1 MKQHHHHHASTLFN
15 NKKSNDKNKL
25 KQIQSSTLIRPGLSK
40 TSTKIEN
47 IQKLNLSLDGAPEDS
62 PVVVC
67 PLHTSLFNEENCFE
81 LKCLNSTISVF
92 NKSEI
97 TTPESDYDDDED
109 YNMIGG
115 SSNELDSVS
124 DHRRNNRS
132 KPSPSVKKCYNS
144 SEFYS
149 SRYFMCR
156 SAEERDKWIQ
166 CFRNV
171 VQPNLVNERHNENS
185 LQVWLLEAKG
195 QSLSSKPSRKYFC
208 EILLNGH
215 INARSCGKQKKDI
228 LFWGE
233 NFDFK

>member
-1 MKQHHHHHASTLFN
+1 MKQHHSSTLFS

-25 KQIQSSTLIRPGLSK
+25 KQIQSK
-40 TSTKIEN
+40 ASTKIEN
-47 IQKLNLSLDGAPEDS
+47 IQKLNLSLDVAPEDS
-62 PVVVC
+62 PVVIC

-92 NKSEI
+92 NKNEI
-97 TTPESDYDDDED
+97 TTPDSDYDDDED

-115 SSNELDSVS
+115 SSNDLDSVT
-124 DHRRNNRS
+124 DQRRNRS
-132 KPSPSVKKCYNS
+132 KPSVKCYNS

-156 SAEERDKWIQ
+156 SADEREKWIQ

-171 VQPNLVNERHNENS
+171 VQPNLINERHNENS

-195 QSLSSKPSRKYFC
+195 QSISSKPTRKYFC
-208 EILLNGH
+208 EILLNGR
-215 INARSCGKQKKDI
+215 INARSCSKQKKDI